1 MFLILACGAGVHR
14 IDVRTGTDELWVPQ
28 HTQIMANR
36 DMVGD
41 LYGSQPEWQAT
52 ILSADDGNVL
62 TPAGL
67 DALWDLQEKMA
78 FIPGWNAT
86 CLRLE
91 RGGGDDASSNSAA
104 GCAHRGVTELW
115 CNRTHYDAE
124 VTSAS
129 DPPAALMTIIN
140 TRRRTCAGA
149 YVERLRLFGAPAY
162 ASGADFRSAAE
173 SDAMTGAAHAHGIH
187 LFDVERDPTGDT
199 LAAVAEGF
207 EALMR
212 GERSSLAAR
221 GFRLDFCYVRAFDK
235 EISRSVTGDI
245 PLVVAAFVV
254 IGAVVI
260 ETQRFRRAPH
270 VSFATL
276 TAWGMCAVGLSVFAG
291 YGVAMWA
298 GVPFTSLA
306 QVGPFIFLG
315 VGVDDVI
322 VLLDSFRL
330 ARVTLRDGGDVRSRA
345 EFAAER
351 AGVSVAITSA
361 TNFLAFALG
370 SMTVIPAV
378 HWFCVYAAVA
388 ILCDFLAQMSFFLA
402 IVLVHET
409 RDQAAGIP
417 ARAYAQAAAETAP
430 LPPPADEDEARAIR
444 DTLERVARA
453 KTKTKHDE
461 HEPSRA
467 SSEHE
472 PSRAS
477 SEHEPSRASSEH
489 EPSRAFCDGHRRRVS
504 NRSGWDSSAAF
515 DDWVRRYADFLMR
528 PGVRVAVACAFCGYA
543 AFALARGHVIEEGLP
558 RTALAPDDSFLQGY
572 FDINDET
579 FEAQVGVEMQHHVQ
593 GVDHASPETQ
603 ATVLAA
609 WATYLSNPYAAPVGT
624 SPGQDG
630 ASSSDNWLTAVLAAG
645 DAANVTAPCGALG
658 VPAETCAAAAAA
670 NGGAEPRLVPA
681 AAFASVVDAALAA
694 RPDLASV
701 VRRRETDG
709 AVIASYFTTRAVAV
723 ADDYPLQLE
732 IYRAA
737 GRFDARVGALFAGA
751 TPVDGFAAPRAF
763 TYQETLVYWQQE
775 AVLWD
780 ELVTNLSFAGTGVF
794 IVCVFALAHPAAII
808 AVAAVG
814 VVDVFLFASLIVG
827 GIRFNVISMI
837 NLVMAVGLAVDY
849 TLHVCHA
856 FLATPGT
863 DRVARVK
870 YTLRTMG
877 KSVLKGGGTT
887 LVGTLPMAFSRSTI
901 FRTFFALLFSTVVYG
916 MAVGLVLI
924 PVVLSLLPMPR
935 ATHLQIAGPG
945 VALRE
950 ALDGMEEKIARRAEG
965 GLVGEGGEE
974 KL

>member
-1 MFLILACGAGVHR
+1 LFLILACGAGVHR

-67 DALWDLQEKMA
+67 DAMWDLQEKMA

-91 RGGGDDASSNSAA
+91 RGDDEDVDDASSSDAA
-104 GCAHRGVTELW
+104 GCAHRGVTQLW

-149 YVERLRLFGAPAY
+149 YVERLRLFGAPTY

-212 GERSSLAAR
+212 VERSSLAAR

-291 YGVAMWA
+291 YGAVMWA

-388 ILCDFLAQMSFFLA
+388 ILCDFLAQMSVFLA

-417 ARAYAQAAAETAP
+417 ARAYAQAATETAP

-444 DTLERVARA
+444 DTLERASRA
-453 KTKTKHDE
+453 ETKTETETTTKQNN

-467 SSEHE
+467 SS
-472 PSRAS
+472 
-477 SEHEPSRASSEH
+477 
-489 EPSRAFCDGHRRRVS
+489 DGGRRVS

-543 AFALARGHVIEEGLP
+543 AFALARGHVIEGGLP
-558 RTALAPDDSFLQGY
+558 RATLAPDDSFLQGY

-630 ASSSDNWLTAVLAAG
+630 ASSSVNWLTAVLAAG
-645 DAANVTAPCGALG
+645 DAANVTAPCGTLR
-658 VPAETCAAAAAA
+658 VPAATCAAAAAA

-701 VRRRETDG
+701 VRRRDGDG

-751 TPVDGFAAPRAF
+751 TPVEGFAAPRAF
-763 TYQETLVYWQQE
+763 TYHETLVYWQQE
-775 AVLWD
+775 AVLWR

-814 VVDVFLFASLIVG
+814 IVDVFLFASLVVG

-837 NLVMAVGLAVDY
+837 NLVMAVGLSVDY

-863 DRVARVK
+863 DRVASVK

-950 ALDGMEEKIARRAEG
+950 ALDRMEEKIARRAEG
-965 GLVGEGGEE
+965 GEVAGGERG
-974 KL
+974 KVVK